1 MPTVTPIAIL
11 YVVFPV
17 QNPTA
22 FPSPEAI
29 ITLFDVTVVK
39 PASVVEV
46 APNAIE
52 VLPTVIVLLAKLAF
66 VIPAVPERLLLVKP
80 VIVLDPAAIVLLV
93 RVSVPARVASVPV
106 VGKVTLVAAV
116 VVKPNVCA
124 PVWVKLPPIVI
135 VLPELFTP
143 VPPY

>member
-1 MPTVTPIAIL
+1 M
-11 YVVFPV
+11 
-17 QNPTA
+17 
-22 FPSPEAI
+22 
-29 ITLFDVTVVK
+29 
-39 PASVVEV
+39 
-46 APNAIE
+46 
-52 VLPTVIVLLAKLAF
+52 AF

>member
-11 YVVFPV
+11 YVVLPV
-17 QNPTA
+17 QNPTEFA
-22 FPSPEAI
+22 SPEAI

-46 APNAIE
+46 APNAIV

-93 RVSVPARVASVPV
+93 RVSVPARVASVPDT
-106 VGKVTLVAAV
+106 GKVTLVGAV
-116 VVKPNVCA
+116 VVKPRV
-124 PVWVKLPPIVI
+124 
-135 VLPELFTP
+135 
-143 VPPY
+143 